1 MKGAG
6 YVKTYFVPL
15 DENFNLIKKKNSM
28 DFYRIEDR
36 SRYFAVKAHR
46 YSNTSDDLRR
56 YSTFDVRRLSLNS
69 DCTVSSMDTE
79 LARAPTPIEDTDI
92 TSVSSEV
99 KETRC

>member
-69 DCTVSSMDTE
+69 DGTVSSMDTE